1 VKKQPSYIIKKFS
14 NLIEKNFLEQ
24 IFLINQENIPEVGSL
39 SSITELKNLIK
50 LSSINYY
57 VIFENKVIGFMIC
70 FRERS
75 DYKSMNYKFFCKKET
90 KFLYIDRIAIKNE
103 YRRKGIGKSLYKK
116 LDSIANDKNLPLCCE
131 VNTEPL
137 NDVSIRFH
145 KDFGFYEVGEYNFK
159 DHRVAYFKK

>member
-1 VKKQPSYIIKKFS
+1 MKKQPSYIIKKFS
-14 NLIEKNFLEQ
+14 NLIEKNLLEQ
-24 IFLINQENIPEVGSL
+24 IFLINQENTPEVGSL
-39 SSITELKNLIK
+39 SSITELKNLIQ

-57 VIFENKVIGFMIC
+57 VIFENKLIGFMIC
-70 FRERS
+70 FRESS

-131 VNTEPL
+131 VNKEPL
-137 NDVSIRFH
+137 NDISIRFH
-145 KDFGFYEVGEYNFK
+145 KDFGFYEVGEHNFK

>member
-1 VKKQPSYIIKKFS
+1 MKKQPSYIIKKFS
-14 NLIEKNFLEQ
+14 NLIEKNLLEQ
-24 IFLINQENIPEVGSL
+24 IFLINQENTPEVGSL
-39 SSITELKNLIK
+39 SSITELQNLIK

-57 VIFENKVIGFMIC
+57 VIFENKLIGFMIC
-70 FRERS
+70 FRESS

-131 VNTEPL
+131 VNKEPL
-137 NDVSIRFH
+137 NDISIRFH
-145 KDFGFYEVGEYNFK
+145 KDFGFYEVGEHNFK

>member
-24 IFLINQENIPEVGSL
+24 IFLINQENTPEVGSL
-39 SSITELKNLIK
+39 SSITELQNLIK

-57 VIFENKVIGFMIC
+57 VIFENKLIGFMIC
-70 FRERS
+70 FRESS

-131 VNTEPL
+131 VNKEPL
-137 NDVSIRFH
+137 NDISIRFH
-145 KDFGFYEVGEYNFK
+145 KDFGFYEVGEHNFK